1 MSIINATIAN
11 TATLFEL
18 ATRKK
23 LRFASPKGLLT
34 TEDLWDLPM
43 TGNTSLDTVS
53 KLANRD
59 VKVSAEESFVVDA
72 TPVNDIAVLKL
83 DVLKHIIAV
92 RKAEQAARMAAQE
105 KADRRRKLLDLLAE
119 KDNEK
124 DAAMT
129 REEILKE
136 LESL

>member
-1 MSIINATIAN
+1 MSIINTTIAN

-23 LRFASPKGLLT
+23 LRFASQKGLLT

-59 VKVSAEESFVVDA
+59 VKASAEESFVVEA
-72 TPVNDIAVLKL
+72 SAVNDEANLKL
-83 DVLKHIIAV
+83 DILKYIISV
-92 RKAEQAARMAAQE
+92 RKAEIADRQAAKE
-105 KADRRRKLLDLLAE
+105 KVERKRKLLDLLAE

-124 DAAMT
+124 DAAMS

>member
-1 MSIINATIAN
+1 MAIINAP
-11 TATLFEL
+11 TLFEL
-18 ATRKK
+18 ATRQK
-23 LRFASPKGLLT
+23 LRFASPKGLLA

-124 DAAMT
+124 DAAMS

>member
-1 MSIINATIAN
+1 MAIINAP
-11 TATLFEL
+11 TLFEL
-18 ATRKK
+18 ATRQK

-124 DAAMT
+124 DAAMS

>member
-1 MSIINATIAN
+1 MAIINAP
-11 TATLFEL
+11 TLFEL
-18 ATRKK
+18 ATRQK

-92 RKAEQAARMAAQE
+92 RKAEQAARMEAQE

-124 DAAMT
+124 DAAMS

>member
-1 MSIINATIAN
+1 MSIINTTIAN

-124 DAAMT
+124 DAAMS

>member
-105 KADRRRKLLDLLAE
+105 KADRRRKLLELLAK

-124 DAAMT
+124 DAAMS

>member
-1 MSIINATIAN
+1 MAII
-11 TATLFEL
+11 TAPTLFEL
-18 ATRKK
+18 ATRQK

-34 TEDLWDLPM
+34 VEDLWDLPM

-59 VKVSAEESFVVDA
+59 VKVSAEESFVADA
-72 TPVNDIAVLKL
+72 TAVNETAVLKL

-92 RKAEQAARMAAQE
+92 RKAELALRQAAQE
-105 KADRRRKLLDLLAE
+105 KADRKRKLLDLLAQ
-119 KDNEK
+119 KDDEK
-124 DAAMT
+124 DASLS
-129 REEILKE
+129 REDILKE

>member
-1 MSIINATIAN
+1 MSIINTTIAN

-23 LRFASPKGLLT
+23 LRFASQKGLLT

-59 VKVSAEESFVVDA
+59 VKASAEESFVVEA
-72 TPVNDIAVLKL
+72 SAVNGEANLKL
-83 DVLKHIIAV
+83 DILKYIISV
-92 RKAEQAARMAAQE
+92 RKAEIADRQAAKE
-105 KADRRRKLLDLLAE
+105 KVERKRKLLDLLAE

-124 DAAMT
+124 DAAMS

>member
-1 MSIINATIAN
+1 MVVT
-11 TATLFEL
+11 T
-18 ATRKK
+18 K
-23 LRFASPKGLLT
+23 L
-34 TEDLWDLPM
+34 LPM

-59 VKVSAEESFVVDA
+59 VKASAEESFVVEA
-72 TPVNDIAVLKL
+72 SAVNGEANLKL
-83 DVLKHIIAV
+83 DILKYIISV
-92 RKAEQAARMAAQE
+92 RKAEIADRQAAKE
-105 KADRRRKLLDLLAE
+105 KVERKRKLLDLLAE

-124 DAAMT
+124 DAAMS

>member
-1 MSIINATIAN
+1 MTITN
-11 TATLFEL
+11 LFEV

>member
-1 MSIINATIAN
+1 MSIINTTIAN
-11 TATLFEL
+11 AATLFEL

-59 VKVSAEESFVVDA
+59 VKASAEESFVVEA
-72 TPVNDIAVLKL
+72 SAVNGEANLKL
-83 DVLKHIIAV
+83 DILKYIISV
-92 RKAEQAARMAAQE
+92 RKAEIADRQAAKE
-105 KADRRRKLLDLLAE
+105 KIERKRKLLDLLAE

-124 DAAMT
+124 DAAMS

>member
-1 MSIINATIAN
+1 MSIINTTIAN

-105 KADRRRKLLDLLAE
+105 KADRRRKLLELLAK

-124 DAAMT
+124 DAAMS

>member
-1 MSIINATIAN
+1 MAIINAP
-11 TATLFEL
+11 TLFEM
-18 ATRKK
+18 ATRQK

-124 DAAMT
+124 DAAMS

>member
-1 MSIINATIAN
+1 MSIINTTIAN

>member
-1 MSIINATIAN
+1 MAIINAP
-11 TATLFEL
+11 TLFEL
-18 ATRKK
+18 ATRQK

-105 KADRRRKLLDLLAE
+105 KADRRRKLLYLLAE

>member
-1 MSIINATIAN
+1 MTTTN
-11 TATLFEL
+11 LFEV

-72 TPVNDIAVLKL
+72 TPINDIAVLKL

>member
-1 MSIINATIAN
+1 MTITN
-11 TATLFEL
+11 LFEV

-105 KADRRRKLLDLLAE
+105 KADRRRKLLELLAK

-124 DAAMT
+124 DAAMS

>member
-1 MSIINATIAN
+1 MTVTN
-11 TATLFEL
+11 LFEV

>member
-1 MSIINATIAN
+1 MAIINAP
-11 TATLFEL
+11 TLFEL
-18 ATRKK
+18 ATRQK

>member
-83 DVLKHIIAV
+83 DVLKHIIVV

>member
-1 MSIINATIAN
+1 MAIINAPI
-11 TATLFEL
+11 LFEL
-18 ATRKK
+18 ATRQK

-124 DAAMT
+124 DAAMS

>member
-1 MSIINATIAN
+1 MAIINAP
-11 TATLFEL
+11 TLFEM
-18 ATRKK
+18 ATRQK

-34 TEDLWDLPM
+34 VEDLWDLPM

-59 VKVSAEESFVVDA
+59 VKASAEESFVVEA
-72 TPVNDIAVLKL
+72 SAVNGEANLKL
-83 DVLKHIIAV
+83 DILKYIISV
-92 RKAEQAARMAAQE
+92 RKAEIADRQAAKE
-105 KADRRRKLLDLLAE
+105 KVERKRKLLDLLAE

-124 DAAMT
+124 DAAMS

>member
-1 MSIINATIAN
+1 MTTTN
-11 TATLFEL
+11 LFEV